1 MNEVAKTAPPPHRP
15 QGQERHR
22 KMKFNITEEI
32 KTLKRSEEVF
42 QRTSAICEELQKNC
56 SPQRGGEIQTRLFS
70 LSEKM
75 SDLRIAFSENN
86 FETYFSLKADLD
98 EMYEELDWLLANTK
112 TIVRPMGD
120 AVQII
125 SNETLPCGVGV
136 LTVPCDDYKT
146 YKSLPKA
153 VAFDEREYGL
163 SGWDSDKCV
172 GYFRSD
178 RRVAHAL

>member
-1 MNEVAKTAPPPHRP
+1 VSEKDHPRHTAPAGEKRD
-15 QGQERHR
+15 R
-22 KMKFNITEEI
+22 KMKFNIAEET

-42 QRTSAICEELQKNC
+42 QRTSAICAEVQKKC
-56 SPQRGGEIQTRLFS
+56 SHHRSEEIQTRLFS
-70 LSEKM
+70 LSGKM

-86 FETYFSLKADLD
+86 FETYFSLKSDLD

-112 TIVRPMGD
+112 TIVLPMGD

-153 VAFDEREYGL
+153 VAFDGREYGL

-172 GYFRSD
+172 GFFRSD
-178 RRVAHAL
+178 RRVAYAL